1 MTPDID
7 FSKIRAERGD
17 QREGFEEFSAQ
28 IFHRYSVAAGSRYE
42 RYRGAGGDGGV
53 EAIWRLPSGK
63 VIGLQSKYFLPMKPA
78 HLSQLEKSL
87 DTALDNH
94 SKLETYIVTLPFDP
108 TPTVKARAGEGQ
120 VEKLETWRKNLIDR
134 AAKRGA
140 TIAVEWWHES
150 ELKSRLLGMDNSD
163 GRILYWFGLPHVS
176 METLDS
182 AVIVAEGVAGP
193 RYSPR
198 LRVGNDAGDT
208 IKAFGLDPGWPAA
221 HQGWGARLRGAVR
234 VWSGMAPKAH
244 PGPSAQILA
253 ALSDANLRFAAV
265 EDLSFTEADRAAL
278 HMLAGHTL
286 PVAQSLEATV
296 KGAFDS
302 THGAQNDNIRWR
314 QYQSAYQ
321 VAFPAADLDHAREAC
336 ALLRDILAFAES
348 AAAIAAGAGTLL
360 MRGPAGIG
368 KTHTT
373 IDATKERVA
382 AGRGALAILG
392 QEIMLGQNLWSVVA
406 SKLGIGP
413 LASKSQILGVL
424 TAFAEGTDAPFLIC
438 VDAINETPD
447 RQQWRSWLP
456 QLKADVA
463 GQPIKLLLTC
473 RDIFLEDA
481 LGAAAADLPT
491 FTHAGFAGR
500 EYDAAYAFAAFYKVG
515 PPAEV
520 VAQPEFANPLF
531 LHLVCRAAVNMKWD
545 RIPGGQIS
553 LTKLIAAILDGAN
566 RKAAELL
573 DFDVRIENP
582 VRDGALALAKAMGQ
596 KGVRLLPLAD
606 AQTILAGVR
615 PSQGASRSLLRA
627 MEEADLLSVASD
639 SGASFIRFAFERL
652 GDLLIAQASIT
663 DQDKATV
670 RTRFLSGDLAALVA
684 TSDAVSENAG
694 LIQAYSIL
702 LPELHGI
709 EIADLLRGAETDLE
723 VTMLA
728 LGVLAWRDL
737 ASFTSTSWVLHHGR
751 FVDLIVVLDRV
762 LAVAA
767 VPGHPV
773 NAEWLDSR
781 LRSYQQLDRDAFW
794 TSALKQAW
802 EQRGSGHQLVG
813 IARGQDLSHLSK
825 ESAVL
830 LGIALAWFTG
840 SADLLI
846 RDEASE
852 ALTRLLIAQPI
863 SGELLG
869 CFILCDDDFVRER
882 VLNSAY
888 GAGLLKQDQAYWG
901 EIADIV
907 FDSFFASGVPPENVL
922 LRDLGRLIVEEGI
935 AAGTM
940 ASKPAPASVQPPYAS
955 AWPLQFMF
963 PDWPALEAAHPD
975 LPANL
980 KLGKQWQP
988 DFARYVV
995 EPSARDFGL
1004 AAAGLTLARLNQW
1017 IVEQIL
1023 TLGYD
1028 GPSKFALVYDW
1039 KLIEEH
1045 GQERGVPNR
1054 HRRVSKKHQWI
1065 LLARLLGRLHDHVP
1079 YDPPSWGTPRNP
1091 TDLQAVELRTVDP
1104 TDLSD
1109 DLVAPLP
1116 GVSVSDFFIAPS
1128 TRPEARDP
1136 RDWAAELFTCQD
1148 IELVGDKWLLLAGY
1162 QNWRYDDEASGRYL
1176 LAPRR
1181 VMAMLVPDSEM
1192 AALKKSF
1199 ASSIPRSDIP
1209 ELRDLYQGE
1218 FARGVA
1224 LQAHSSQWSLDAE
1237 FGIPAS
1243 VIVSHFDDP
1252 ETPTHSLWAPASDLV
1267 THNMARWDGARS
1279 WIDASGEAI
1288 AAQIGL
1294 GDDVALVF
1302 DKAKLLA
1309 YLTASKSRI
1318 AWVVFENR
1326 HVSAGS
1332 EVVSSNDLH
1341 QGWSWNGKR
1350 LTKLFEEQESYVDED
1365 TDEDGDMEIA
1375 PDGDC

>member
-1 MTPDID
+1 MAPDID
-7 FSKIRAERGD
+7 FSKIRAEHGD

-28 IFHRYSVAAGSRYE
+28 IFHRYAVAAGSRYE

-63 VIGLQSKYFLPMKPA
+63 VIGLQSKYFLPLKA
-78 HLSQLEKSL
+78 GHLAQLEKSL

-94 SKLETYIVTLPFDP
+94 PDLETYIVTLPFDP
-108 TPTVKARAGEGQ
+108 TPTIKARSGEGQ
-120 VEKLETWRKNLIDR
+120 AEKLETWRKSLIER

-140 TIAVEWWHES
+140 TITVEWWHAS

-163 GRILYWFGLPHVS
+163 GRILYWFGSPNLN
-176 METLDS
+176 METLES
-182 AVIVAEGVAGP
+182 AATVAEGVAGP
-193 RYSPR
+193 RYSPL
-198 LRVGNDAGDT
+198 LRVGNDAGNT
-208 IKAFGLDPGWPAA
+208 IKAFGLDPGWPAV
-221 HQGWGARLRGAVR
+221 HEGWGARLRKAAG
-234 VWSGMAPKAH
+234 VWNALSPEAH
-244 PGPSAQILA
+244 PVESAQILA
-253 ALSDANLRFAAV
+253 ALRDANLRFAAV
-265 EDLSFTEADRAAL
+265 EDLSFKEADRAAL
-278 HMLAGHTL
+278 QKLASQTL
-286 PVAQSLEATV
+286 PIAQSLEDAV
-296 KGAFDS
+296 KDAFDS
-302 THGAQNDNIRWR
+302 MHGEENDNIRWR
-314 QYQSAYQ
+314 QWQASFQA
-321 VAFPAADLDHAREAC
+321 AFPAADLDRAREAC
-336 ALLRDILAFAES
+336 TLLRDILAFAES
-348 AAAIAAGAGTLL
+348 PAAIAAGAGTLL

-373 IDATKERVA
+373 IDATKERIA
-382 AGRGALAILG
+382 AGRGALAVLG
-392 QEIMLGQNLWSVVA
+392 QEITHGQNLWSVVA

-413 LASKSQILGVL
+413 TVSKSEILGVL
-424 TAFAEGTDAPFLIC
+424 AAFAEGTGAPFLLC

-456 QLKADVA
+456 QLKADIA

-473 RDIFLEDA
+473 RDIFIEGT
-481 LGAAAADLPT
+481 LGAAADDLPT

-553 LTKLIAAILDGAN
+553 LTKLIVAILDGAN

-582 VRDGALALAKAMGQ
+582 VNDGAMALAQAMGQ
-596 KGVRLLPLAD
+596 RGVRLLPLAD

-615 PSQGASRSLLRA
+615 PAQGASRSLLRA
-627 MEEADLLSVASD
+627 MEEADLVSVASD
-639 SGASFIRFAFERL
+639 SGASFLRFAFERL
-652 GDLLIAQASIT
+652 GDVLIAQASIA
-663 DQDKATV
+663 DQNKATV
-670 RTRFLSGDLAALVA
+670 RARFLSGDLATLVA
-684 TSDAVSENAG
+684 TPDTVSENAG
-694 LIQAYSIL
+694 LIQAYSIV

-709 EIADLLRGAETDLE
+709 EIADLLRGTATHLE

-728 LGVLAWRDL
+728 LGILAWRDL
-737 ASFTSTSWVLHHGR
+737 ASFTSTAWILHHGR
-751 FVDLIVVLDRV
+751 FVDLIDVLEKV

-781 LRSYQQLDRDAFW
+781 LRSYQQLDRDAMW

-802 EQRGSGHQLVG
+802 EQGGAGYQLIG
-813 IARGQDLSHLSK
+813 IARGQDLSHLST

-830 LGIALAWFTG
+830 LGIALAWFTA

-846 RDEASE
+846 RDEASQ
-852 ALTRLLIAQPI
+852 ALTRLMVAQPI
-863 SGELLG
+863 SGELLHY
-869 CFILCDDDFVRER
+869 FIECDDDFIRER

-888 GAGLLKQDQAYWG
+888 GAGLLMQDPAYWG

-907 FDSFFASGVPPENVL
+907 FGSFFASGMPPENVL

-940 ASKPAPASVQPPYAS
+940 ASTPAPASVQPPYAS
-955 AWPLQFMF
+955 AWPLQFTF
-963 PDWPALEAAHPD
+963 PDWLAVDATHPD

-980 KLGKQWQP
+980 KLGNQWQP

-995 EPSARDFGL
+995 EPAAKDFGL
-1004 AAAGLTLARLNQW
+1004 AAAGLTLAHLNQW

-1028 GPSKFALVYDW
+1028 GPSKFALAYDW

-1065 LLARLLGRLHDHVP
+1065 FLARLLGRLHDHAP
-1079 YDPPSWGTPRNP
+1079 HNPSSWGTPRNP
-1091 TDLQAVELRTVDP
+1091 CDLQAVELRTLDP
-1104 TDLSD
+1104 TDLAD
-1109 DLVAPLP
+1109 DLTAPLP
-1116 GVSVSDFFIAPS
+1116 GVSISDFFIAPS
-1128 TRPEARDP
+1128 VRPEARNP
-1136 RDWAAELFTCQD
+1136 QDWAAELFINRD
-1148 IELVGDKWLLLAGY
+1148 IELVGEKWLLLAGY
-1162 QNWRYDDEASGRYL
+1162 QIWRYQDEVSKRYL
-1176 LAPRR
+1176 IAPRR
-1181 VMAMLVPDSEM
+1181 VAAMLVPDSEM

-1199 ASSIPRSDIP
+1199 TSSIPDSDIP
-1209 ELRDLYQGE
+1209 ELRQLYQGE
-1218 FARGVA
+1218 FLGSVA
-1224 LQAHSSQWSLDAE
+1224 LHTHSSQWKLDAK

-1243 VIVSHFDDP
+1243 VIVSHFEDS
-1252 ETPTHSLWAPASDLV
+1252 ETPAHSLWVPASDLI
-1267 THNMARWDGARS
+1267 THNIARWDGARS
-1279 WIDASGEAI
+1279 WMDASGEVI
-1288 AAQIGL
+1288 AAQIGQ

-1302 DKAKLLA
+1302 DKARVLA
-1309 YLTASKSRI
+1309 YLTATQSQI
-1318 AWVVFENR
+1318 VWVLFENR
-1326 HVSAGS
+1326 HAAIAS
-1332 EVVSSNDLH
+1332 EPLASNDLR
-1341 QGWSWNGKR
+1341 QAWSWSGKR
-1350 LTKLFEEQESYVDED
+1350 LAKLAEEQEDFIELGKAED
-1365 TDEDGDMEIA
+1365 TNNVTDDD
-1375 PDGDC
+1375 D

>member
-1 MTPDID
+1 MIPDID
-7 FSKIRAERGD
+7 FSQIRAERGD

-28 IFHRYSVAAGSRYE
+28 IFHRHSVAAGSRYE

-63 VIGLQSKYFLPMKPA
+63 VIGLQSKYFLPLKA
-78 HLSQLEKSL
+78 GHLAQLEKSL

-94 SKLETYIVTLPFDP
+94 PDLETYIVTLPFDP
-108 TPTVKARAGEGQ
+108 TPTVKARSGDGQ
-120 VEKLETWRKNLIDR
+120 AAKLETWRKRLIDR
-134 AAKRGA
+134 AAMRGA
-140 TIAVEWWHES
+140 TITIEWWHES
-150 ELKSRLLGMDNSD
+150 ELKSRLLGMDNSA
-163 GRILYWFGLPHVS
+163 GRILYWFGSPNLT
-176 METLDS
+176 MATLES
-182 AVIVAEGVAGP
+182 AAAVAEGVAGP

-198 LRVGNDAGDT
+198 LRVGNDAGNT
-208 IKAFGLDPGWPAA
+208 IKAFCLDPAWSAVR
-221 HQGWGARLRGAVR
+221 QGWGARLRGAVR
-234 VWSGMAPKAH
+234 VWNGMPPKAH

-253 ALSDANLRFAAV
+253 ALNDANLRFAAV

-278 HMLAGHTL
+278 QRLSSQTL
-286 PVAQSLEATV
+286 PIAQALEASV
-296 KGAFDS
+296 KRTFDS
-302 THGAQNDNIRWR
+302 THGEENDNIRWR
-314 QYQSAYQ
+314 QFQSAYQ

-336 ALLRDILAFAES
+336 TLLRDILAFAES
-348 AAAIAAGAGTLL
+348 PAAIAAGAGTLL

-373 IDATKERVA
+373 IDVTKERVA
-382 AGRGALAILG
+382 AGRGALTVLG
-392 QEIMLGQNLWSVVA
+392 QEITHGQNLWSVVA

-413 LASKSQILGVL
+413 MASKSEILGVL
-424 TAFAEGTDAPFLIC
+424 AAFAEVTDAPFLIC

-456 QLKADVA
+456 QLKTDVT

-473 RDIFLEDA
+473 RDIFIEDA
-481 LGAAAADLPT
+481 LGAAADDLPS
-491 FTHAGFAGR
+491 FTHVGFAGR

-566 RKAAELL
+566 GKAAELL

-582 VRDGALALAKAMGQ
+582 VRAGALALAKAMGQ
-596 KGVRLLPLAD
+596 KGVRLLPLVD
-606 AQTILAGVR
+606 AQTTLAGIW

-627 MEEADLLSVASD
+627 MEEADLVSVGSD
-639 SGASFIRFAFERL
+639 SGALFLRFAFERL
-652 GDLLIAQASIT
+652 GDVLIAQASIA
-663 DQDKATV
+663 DQDKT
-670 RTRFLSGDLAALVA
+670 TISERFFSGDLAALVA
-684 TSDAVSENAG
+684 TAAAVSENAG

-709 EIADLLRGAETDLE
+709 EIADLLSGTATHLE

-737 ASFTSTSWVLHHGR
+737 ASFTSTAWILHHGR
-751 FVDLIVVLDRV
+751 FVDLIDVLGLV

-781 LRSYQQLDRDAFW
+781 LRSYQQLDRDALW
-794 TSALKQAW
+794 TEALKRAW
-802 EQRGSGHQLVG
+802 ERGGAGHQLVS
-813 IARGQDLSHLSK
+813 IARGQDLSHLSA

-846 RDEASE
+846 RDEASM
-852 ALTRLLIAQPI
+852 ALTRLLVAQPI
-863 SGELLG
+863 AGELLNS
-869 CFILCDDDFVRER
+869 FILCNDDFIRER

-888 GAGLLKQDQAYWG
+888 GAGLLKRDPAYWH

-907 FDSFFASGVPPENVL
+907 FDNFFASGMPPENVL
-922 LRDLGRLIVEEGI
+922 LRDLARLIVEEGV
-935 AAGTM
+935 AAGSM
-940 ASKPAPASVQPPYAS
+940 ASTPAPASVQPPYPS
-955 AWPLQFMF
+955 AWPLHFIF
-963 PDWPALEAAHPD
+963 PDWAALEAAHPD
-975 LPANL
+975 LPTNL
-980 KLGKQWQP
+980 ELGKQWQP
-988 DFARYVV
+988 DFARYIV
-995 EPSARDFGL
+995 EPAARDFDL
-1004 AAAGLTLARLNQW
+1004 AAAGLTLTRLNQW

-1028 GPSKFALVYDW
+1028 GPSRFALAYDW

-1065 LLARLLGRLHDHVP
+1065 FLARLLGRLHDHVP
-1079 YDPPSWGTPRNP
+1079 HDPPSWGMSRKP
-1091 TDLQAVELRTVDP
+1091 TDLQAVELRTLDP

-1109 DLVAPLP
+1109 DLAAPLP
-1116 GVSVSDFFIAPS
+1116 GVGVSDFFIAPS
-1128 TRPEARDP
+1128 TRPEARDAKV
-1136 RDWAAELFTCQD
+1136 WAGELFTDRD
-1148 IELVGDKWLLLAGY
+1148 IELVGEKWLLLAGY
-1162 QNWRYDDEASGRYL
+1162 QSWRYEDKASGRYL

-1181 VMAMLVPDSEM
+1181 VKAMLVPDSEM
-1192 AALKKSF
+1192 SALKKSF

-1218 FARGVA
+1218 L
-1224 LQAHSSQWSLDAE
+1224 LQGAAIRAHSSQWSLDAE

-1252 ETPTHSLWAPASDLV
+1252 ETPTHSLWAPAPDLV
-1267 THNMARWDGARS
+1267 THNLARWDGARS
-1279 WIDASGEAI
+1279 WVDASGDVI
-1288 AAQIGL
+1288 AAQIGC

-1302 DKAKLLA
+1302 DKTKLLA
-1309 YLTASKSRI
+1309 YLTATTSRI
-1318 AWVVFENR
+1318 VWLVFENR
-1326 HVSAGS
+1326 HASIASDVMA
-1332 EVVSSNDLH
+1332 SNDLH
-1341 QGWSWNGKR
+1341 QAWSWNGKR
-1350 LTKLFEEQESYVDED
+1350 LTKVAEEQEGYADED
-1365 TDEDGDMEIA
+1365 EDMDIA
-1375 PDGDC
+1375 PDGDG